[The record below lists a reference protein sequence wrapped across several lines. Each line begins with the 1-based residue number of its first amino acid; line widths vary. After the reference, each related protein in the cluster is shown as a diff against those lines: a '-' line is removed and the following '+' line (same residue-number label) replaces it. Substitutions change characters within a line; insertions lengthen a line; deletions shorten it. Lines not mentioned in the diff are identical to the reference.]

1 MHRIA
6 LITLAALLTTACASS
21 KRVVVDKQ
29 GIDEAQYQQ
38 DLTDCRAVA
47 DEVSTG
53 RDAAEGAA
61 GGAIIG
67 GILGAIFGNS
77 GTAGRMAGGGATSG
91 DQGQR
96 SRCKACAAV
105 QPPSRSRQSDAS
117 SRASS
122 NAAPCCNSAGIS
134 PSWAGGGRS
143 SASASP
149 LGVGTRKRAGCRKAQ
164 SSSKSR
170 PLSSG

>member
-53 RDAAEGAA
+53 RDAAGGAVIGAA
-61 GGAIIG
+61 GK
-67 GILGAIFGNS
+67 
-77 GTAGRMAGGGATSG
+77 AGDAEQEKSQVVKNCSGGGVIG
-91 DQGQR
+91 F
-96 SRCKACAAV
+96 
-105 QPPSRSRQSDAS
+105 
-117 SRASS
+117 
-122 NAAPCCNSAGIS
+122 
-134 PSWAGGGRS
+134 
-143 SASASP
+143 
-149 LGVGTRKRAGCRKAQ
+149 
-164 SSSKSR
+164 
-170 PLSSG
+170 

>member
-47 DEVSTG
+47 DEVSTS

-61 GGAIIG
+61 GGAVIG

-77 GTAGRMAGGGATSG
+77 GTAGRMAGGGAVIGAAGKAG
-91 DQGQR
+91 DAEQEKSQVVKNCMR
-96 SRCKACAAV
+96 
-105 QPPSRSRQSDAS
+105 
-117 SRASS
+117 
-122 NAAPCCNSAGIS
+122 
-134 PSWAGGGRS
+134 GRGYRV
-143 SASASP
+143 
-149 LGVGTRKRAGCRKAQ
+149 LN
-164 SSSKSR
+164 
-170 PLSSG
+170 

>member
-38 DLTDCRAVA
+38 DLSDCRAVA

-61 GGAIIG
+61 GGAVIG

-77 GTAGRMAGGGATSG
+77 GTAGGMAAGKAG
-91 DQGQR
+91 DAEQEKSQVVKNCMR
-96 SRCKACAAV
+96 
-105 QPPSRSRQSDAS
+105 
-117 SRASS
+117 
-122 NAAPCCNSAGIS
+122 
-134 PSWAGGGRS
+134 GR
-143 SASASP
+143 
-149 LGVGTRKRAGCRKAQ
+149 GYRVWN
-164 SSSKSR
+164 
-170 PLSSG
+170 